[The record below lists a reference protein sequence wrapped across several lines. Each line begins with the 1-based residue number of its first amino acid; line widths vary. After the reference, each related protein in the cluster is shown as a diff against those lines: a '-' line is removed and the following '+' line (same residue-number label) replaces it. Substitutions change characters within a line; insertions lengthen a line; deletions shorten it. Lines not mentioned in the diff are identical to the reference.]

1 MKPSLWSSKK
11 VFTADG
17 ESCAF
22 ISSDKQNDIAVIDT
36 PFLLNGLNNQYFCMV
51 VIVTDE
57 KKECIPPDFASY
69 DQFNYWVRTNIGV
82 AVRNFNV
89 IKGSTIYDFQRLDA
103 LSNPGDEDEPAM
115 IQVKWTGLPD
125 GYTVG

>member
-1 MKPSLWSSKK
+1 MVILLWFIIIYEAEPVEQQK

-57 KKECIPPDFASY
+57 KKECILRILRLMTSLTTGFARILAL
-69 DQFNYWVRTNIGV
+69 QC
-82 AVRNFNV
+82 V
-89 IKGSTIYDFQRLDA
+89 IL
-103 LSNPGDEDEPAM
+103 M
-115 IQVKWTGLPD
+115 
-125 GYTVG
+125 